1 MARASEPAIKSYAS
15 LTVDDLRRVRVWVNC
30 HTADEEQ
37 PWHDRVGEDDYR
49 PHTGDRPA
57 PPYEDLFVI
66 EAVATLADRS
76 RMPAM
81 IDLVP
86 VGAGGQLADSVW
98 ATLWTPSGLRVDL
111 RPSPDG
117 VIGRRRFA
125 HFADLDRDD
134 SAVFPVRVEATDAGY
149 PTVTVDSWFNHQID
163 AP

>member
-1 MARASEPAIKSYAS
+1 MARASEPTIKSYAS

-86 VGAGGQLADSVW
+86 VGAPGQKVERAVAVDV
-98 ATLWTPSGLRVDL
+98 TRV
-111 RPSPDG
+111 G
-117 VIGRRRFA
+117 VEYVGAFRF
-125 HFADLDRDD
+125 R
-134 SAVFPVRVEATDAGY
+134 
-149 PTVTVDSWFNHQID
+149 
-163 AP
+163 